1 MGRVNRG
8 EIWSVAGGVYASKPR
23 PAVILQDDRFDG
35 TDSVTVL
42 PLTSAEVSAP
52 LLRVAVSVDKV
63 SGLASPSWVMIDK
76 VTTVRRSS
84 VTNRVGKLSSAQL
97 VEIERL
103 VMVFLG
109 LAD

>member
-1 MGRVNRG
+1 MNRG

-42 PLTSAEVSAP
+42 PLTSTEVSAS
-52 LLRVAVSVDKV
+52 LLRVEGAVDKV

-76 VTTVRRSS
+76 ITTVRRSN
-84 VTNRVGKLSSAQL
+84 VTNQVGRLTSSQL

-103 VMVFLG
+103 MMVFLG

>member
-1 MGRVNRG
+1 VNRG
-8 EIWSVAGGVYASKPR
+8 EIWSVAGGVDASKPR

-42 PLTSAEVSAP
+42 PLTSTEVSAP
-52 LLRVAVSVDKV
+52 LLRVEVTVNTV
-63 SGLASPSWVMIDK
+63 SGLASPSWVMVDK
-76 VTTVRRSS
+76 ITTVRRSS
-84 VTNRVGKLSSAQL
+84 VTNRVGRLTSSQL